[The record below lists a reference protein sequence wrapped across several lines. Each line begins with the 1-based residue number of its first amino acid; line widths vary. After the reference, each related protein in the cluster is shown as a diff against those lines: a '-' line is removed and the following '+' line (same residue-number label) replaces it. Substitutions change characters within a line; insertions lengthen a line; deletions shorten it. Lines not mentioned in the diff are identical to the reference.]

1 MKVVSALSILFS
13 VVNANI
19 VLYHRIFHPSFQNS
33 KYLERGSISGDPPT
47 FKSSD
52 SLVHDIQTL
61 ITTLKDLDN
70 VSDALYQVAM
80 TSKNLDSLSNSDY
93 SSVKACHLQQANAQ
107 TWIIY
112 ATGDDIPFSLDYFV
126 SPVPNDGTCP
136 EGMVVSA
143 ALVDSIQNMNTTITF
158 NRPAIPPQPE
168 LRAPP
173 PLTAEG
179 EAVQPPPQK
188 SFIQKYWLYIVGFLL
203 IMVVAS
209 PEEPEKP
216 RSSGQSS
223 S

>member
-1 MKVVSALSILFS
+1 MLA
-13 VVNANI
+13 
-19 VLYHRIFHPSFQNS
+19 
-33 KYLERGSISGDPPT
+33 
-47 FKSSD
+47 
-52 SLVHDIQTL
+52 IQ
-61 ITTLKDLDN
+61 
-70 VSDALYQVAM
+70 
-80 TSKNLDSLSNSDY
+80 
-93 SSVKACHLQQANAQ
+93 CHLQQANAQ

-158 NRPAIPPQPE
+158 NRPAIPPQYAHLIEAQPESTHFYQRPE

-203 IMVVAS
+203 IMG
-209 PEEPEKP
+209 KQKT
-216 RSSGQSS
+216 SSFQTLSHELS
-223 S
+223 